1 VGPSK
6 LVRTIEQLPDVY
18 QHLSHHNSLF
28 VDHRNTVN
36 QFVFISNS
44 QCSVVITPFFASE
57 ILERN
62 QRQLENSLRN
72 IKEQFENLGDKFTTK
87 AANFS
92 IQNHLKETDCHLR
105 TGDSF
110 RLRSVKFP
118 EYEMGV
124 TSVKLKDE
132 FCYVGLRKVRARAI
146 PAIILYY
153 TTLLRSTFRQS
164 ASFNPSNNE
173 SQIFL
178 NSFSQ
183 YLDRQCEPLQQVRRR
198 MVSTSPIFRESK
210 FFIQ

>member
-1 VGPSK
+1 MILTVSYILLDLAGFIIESDSCISPSNCFSYTTYF
-6 LVRTIEQLPDVY
+6 R
-18 QHLSHHNSLF
+18 
-28 VDHRNTVN
+28 
-36 QFVFISNS
+36 
-44 QCSVVITPFFASE
+44 SE

-72 IKEQFENLGDKFTTK
+72 IKEQFENLGDKFTSK

-132 FCYVGLRKVRARAI
+132 FCYVGLRKV
-146 PAIILYY
+146 
-153 TTLLRSTFRQS
+153 S
-164 ASFNPSNNE
+164 E
-173 SQIFL
+173 H
-178 NSFSQ
+178 
-183 YLDRQCEPLQQVRRR
+183 
-198 MVSTSPIFRESK
+198 
-210 FFIQ
+210 

>member
-1 VGPSK
+1 MYLKYSDTLRPS
-6 LVRTIEQLPDVY
+6 TIHKVSTFI
-18 QHLSHHNSLF
+18 H
-28 VDHRNTVN
+28 
-36 QFVFISNS
+36 FISLRLLNILIILYFS
-44 QCSVVITPFFASE
+44 SE

-132 FCYVGLRKVRARAI
+132 FCYVGLRKVRKWLINALHYITALHCI
-146 PAIILYY
+146 TAL
-153 TTLLRSTFRQS
+153 
-164 ASFNPSNNE
+164 
-173 SQIFL
+173 
-178 NSFSQ
+178 
-183 YLDRQCEPLQQVRRR
+183 
-198 MVSTSPIFRESK
+198 
-210 FFIQ
+210 

>member
-1 VGPSK
+1 
-6 LVRTIEQLPDVY
+6 LLRIERRPINLFPYQL
-18 QHLSHHNSLF
+18 LNIL
-28 VDHRNTVN
+28 
-36 QFVFISNS
+36 
-44 QCSVVITPFFASE
+44 ITLFFALE

-132 FCYVGLRKVRARAI
+132 FCYVGLRKVRVRAI
-146 PAIILYY
+146 PTTVLHRTATSSLVRSIRAAIKVNFSTALYRN
-153 TTLLRSTFRQS
+153 T
-164 ASFNPSNNE
+164 
-173 SQIFL
+173 
-178 NSFSQ
+178 
-183 YLDRQCEPLQQVRRR
+183 
-198 MVSTSPIFRESK
+198 
-210 FFIQ
+210 